1 MRINTNVAALSAHRN
16 LSKTGVGLNK
26 SIERLSSGL
35 RINRAGDDAAGLVIS
50 QKLRAEAS
58 GLRQSVRNAQDGVS
72 FIQTAEGALDEVSGM
87 LNRMR
92 DLTVQS
98 LNGTQDS
105 NSKSAIQ
112 AEFDALAN
120 EVVRIGSSTKFA
132 GAAVFSDTA
141 KEFQVGN
148 DSGDKISVTT
158 DAISA
163 SDVGGADLSGHFN
176 VTGTANS
183 IGSST
188 LTALDNAI
196 SGVATTRGNLGAAQ
210 NRLESTV
217 RNLSVTAENLA
228 AAESRIR
235 DVDVAEE
242 MMSFTRSQILQQAGT
257 AMLAQ
262 ANGVSQGALQLL
274 G

>member
-58 GLRQSVRNAQDGVS
+58 GLRQSVRNAQDGIS
-72 FIQTAEGALDEVSGM
+72 FVQTAEGALDEVSGM
-87 LNRMR
+87 LNRQR
-92 DLTVQS
+92 DLVVQAR
-98 LNGTQDS
+98 NGSQDTDS
-105 NSKSAIQ
+105 IEAIQ
-112 AEFDALAN
+112 AEFDALTA
-120 EVVRIGSSTKFA
+120 EITRVGGTEFA
-132 GAAVFSDTA
+132 GKDVFTA
-141 KEFQVGN
+141 GDVDFQVGN
-148 DSGDKISVTT
+148 ADTDQISVDVGVIGHT
-158 DAISA
+158 AGSA
-163 SDVGGADLSGHFN
+163 SVEVDGTLALIDADIEAVSEK
-176 VTGTANS
+176 
-183 IGSST
+183 
-188 LTALDNAI
+188 
-196 SGVATTRGNLGAAQ
+196 RGDLGAVQ

-217 RNLSVTAENLA
+217 RNLSVTSENLA

-242 MMSFTRSQILQQAGT
+242 MMSFTRSQIVQQAGT

>member
-50 QKLRAEAS
+50 QKLRAESS
-58 GLRQSVRNAQDGVS
+58 GLKQSIRNAQDGIS
-72 FIQTAEGALDEVSGM
+72 FVQTAEGALDEVGAM

-92 DLTVQS
+92 DLTIQAR
-98 LNGTQDS
+98 NGTQDS
-105 NSKSAIQ
+105 NSIAAIQSEFTALASAI
-112 AEFDALAN
+112 DD
-120 EVVRIGSSTKFA
+120 IGSNTEFA
-132 GAAVFSDTA
+132 GKTVFSGSA
-141 KEFQVGN
+141 VNFQVGN
-148 DSGDKISVTT
+148 ADGDQISVTVST
-158 DAISA
+158 VSAAGLGITGATADVDAA
-163 SDVGGADLSGHFN
+163 
-176 VTGTANS
+176 TGT
-183 IGSST
+183 
-188 LTALDNAI
+188 
-196 SGVATTRGNLGAAQ
+196 LGAIDTAITTVSTQRGSLGATQ

-217 RNLSVTAENLA
+217 RNLSVTSENLA

-262 ANGVSQGALQLL
+262 ANGVSQSALSLL

>member
-1 MRINTNVAALSAHRN
+1 MRINTNVSALSAHRN
-16 LSKTGVGLNK
+16 LSKTGVNLGK

-58 GLRQSVRNAQDGVS
+58 GLKQSVRNAQDGIS
-72 FIQTAEGALDEVSGM
+72 FVQTAEGALDEVSGM
-87 LNRMR
+87 LNRQR
-92 DLTVQS
+92 DLVVQAR
-98 LNGTQDS
+98 NGTQDT
-105 NSKSAIQ
+105 KSIEAIQ
-112 AEFDALAN
+112 AEFDALTL
-120 EVVRIGSSTKFA
+120 EITRVGGTEFA
-132 GAAVFSDTA
+132 GKDVFTA
-141 KEFQVGN
+141 GDVDFQVGN
-148 DSGDKISVTT
+148 ADTDQISVDVGVIGHT
-158 DAISA
+158 AGSA
-163 SDVGGADLSGHFN
+163 SVEVDGTLALIDADIEAVSEK
-176 VTGTANS
+176 
-183 IGSST
+183 
-188 LTALDNAI
+188 
-196 SGVATTRGNLGAAQ
+196 RGDLGAVQ

-217 RNLSVTAENLA
+217 RNLSVTSENLA

>member
-16 LSKTGVGLNK
+16 LSKTGVGLGK

-50 QKLRAEAS
+50 QKLRAESS
-58 GLRQSVRNAQDGVS
+58 GLKQSVRNAQDGIS
-72 FIQTAEGALDEVSGM
+72 FVQTAEGALDEVGAM

-92 DLTVQS
+92 DLTIQAR
-98 LNGTQDS
+98 NGTQDS
-105 NSKSAIQ
+105 NSITAIQ
-112 AEFDALAN
+112 AEFDALSGAISD
-120 EVVRIGSSTKFA
+120 IGSNTEFA
-132 GAAVFSDTA
+132 GKTVFSSTA
-141 KEFQVGN
+141 VNFQVGN
-148 DSGDKISVTT
+148 SDTDQISVTT
-158 DAISA
+158 GLVGHTATGSTVTDAGVLDDLDADIAAIS
-163 SDVGGADLSGHFN
+163 
-176 VTGTANS
+176 
-183 IGSST
+183 
-188 LTALDNAI
+188 
-196 SGVATTRGNLGAAQ
+196 TTRGSLGATQ

-217 RNLSVTAENLA
+217 RNLSVTSENLA

-262 ANGVSQGALQLL
+262 ANGVSQSALSLL